1 MENKANIQDELKK
14 RILVLDGAM
23 GTMIQRYKLK
33 EEDYRG
39 ERFKSIS
46 QSIKGNNDILSL
58 TQPHIISEIHK
69 AYLDADADI
78 IETNTFNAT
87 SISQADYKFEKLAY
101 ELNVESAKIARLIAD
116 EYTAKNPAKPRFVA
130 GAIGPTNKTASMSP
144 DVNNPAYRAVSF
156 DDLYEAY
163 KEQALGL
170 IDGGVDILLVETI
183 FDTLNAKAALFAIND
198 VLKEKNLKMPIM
210 VSGTITDASGRTLS
224 GQTVDAFLTSLTHI
238 EILSIGL
245 NCALGAKEMTPHIK
259 ELAEKSSCYVS
270 AYPNA
275 GLPNQMGEYD
285 ETPEQ
290 MTEIISEYMNNNYV
304 NIVGGCCG
312 TTPNHIHLFAQ
323 AAKNIKVREPKKNSH
338 ETKLSGL
345 ETLIINKQSNFIN
358 IGERTNVA
366 GSKKFANLIREKKYD
381 EALSI
386 ARQQVEN
393 GASIIDVN
401 LDDGLLD
408 SKQEMVHF
416 LHLLSSDPDVAKC
429 PIMIDSSKWEVIEA
443 GLKCLQGKA
452 IVNSIS
458 LKEGE
463 KDFLAKAEKIRNYG
477 AALVV
482 MAFDE
487 NGQAVSYERKIEICK
502 RAYDLLTKKLNFSPQ
517 DIIFDPN
524 ILTIATGIKEHNN
537 YAVDY
542 INAIKWIKENL
553 PHAKVSGGIS
563 NLSFSFRGN
572 NYVRETMHAIFLYHA
587 IKAGMDMGIV
597 NAGALPVYSD
607 IPVDIVSLIEDVIL
621 NRNDDATD
629 NLIAFAENN
638 KQEINQEIKIE
649 EWRKESVEKRL
660 AMSLVKGNAD
670 FIEEDV
676 NEALKK
682 YSRALDIIEQPLME
696 GMNIVGDLFGEG
708 KMFLPQVVK
717 SARVM
722 KKAVA
727 VLMPYIEA
735 EKLAGTNSSA
745 GKVLLATVK
754 GDVHDIG
761 KNIVGVVLSCN
772 NYEVIDLG
780 VMVSA
785 EKILKVAEEENVDII
800 GLSGLI
806 TPSLEEMV
814 NVAQEME
821 KRNMNIPLLIGGAT
835 TSKVHTA
842 LKLLPVYKSP
852 IVHVKD
858 ASRCVPV
865 LNELLSKDRKENFVK
880 NIISEYAELKRK
892 YEESRGTI
900 SYLTL
905 EKAREN
911 RLQIDWKTEEIHTPN
926 FIGIK
931 EFNDF
936 SISEISK
943 YINWTFFFMAWQLKG
958 RYPQILEHAEHG
970 NEARKLFA
978 DAQEM
983 LKKIVSEKMLRAN
996 AVVGIFPSNSVGD
1009 DIQVYK
1015 DENRKEIISTFVNL
1029 RQQKSKTDVDDP
1041 NLCLSDFI
1049 APKNSDRKDYLGA
1062 FVCTAGEGID
1072 KWLTYYEQQNDDYN
1086 SLLLKGIADRLS
1098 EAFIEL
1104 LHEKVRQEIWGYS
1117 PENLSNDEMFAE
1129 KYKGIRPAFGYPA
1142 CPDHSEKLTLF
1153 KLLNAEQ
1160 KTGVSLTENFAMLP
1174 TASVSGLFFAS
1185 KHAKYFGTGKIT
1197 KEQIVDY
1204 ATRKN
1209 ITVEKAEKF
1218 LGHLLSYR

>member
-1204 ATRKN
+1204 ATRIN